1 MNTDGEPIGKA
12 HKNPLLDSRQFEVEY
27 IDGTIEILSANIIAE
42 NILSQ
47 VDDEGQRQLLL
58 DEIVDHRRNE
68 YNEGKRTQEN
78 DKKRSR
84 TTKGWELCVRW
95 KDGSTNWIPLKDM
108 KNGLILETAR
118 YAINNRIDKEPAF
131 IWWVPNAMK
140 KAKYIISKVK
150 SKYWE
155 RTHKYGIRIPKTV
168 QEAYAIDVEN
178 GDSYWT
184 DAIREE
190 MAKIKGAVRVYDG
203 PIEKFVERLKSR
215 RLVCC

>member
-1 MNTDGEPIGKA
+1 M
-12 HKNPLLDSRQFEVEY
+12 
-27 IDGTIEILSANIIAE
+27 
-42 NILSQ
+42 
-47 VDDEGQRQLLL
+47 
-58 DEIVDHRRNE
+58 
-68 YNEGKRTQEN
+68 
-78 DKKRSR
+78 
-84 TTKGWELCVRW
+84 
-95 KDGSTNWIPLKDM
+95 
-108 KNGLILETAR
+108 
-118 YAINNRIDKEPAF
+118 
-131 IWWVPNAMK
+131 
-140 KAKYIISKVK
+140 SKVK

-168 QEAYAIDVEN
+168 QEAYAIDTEN